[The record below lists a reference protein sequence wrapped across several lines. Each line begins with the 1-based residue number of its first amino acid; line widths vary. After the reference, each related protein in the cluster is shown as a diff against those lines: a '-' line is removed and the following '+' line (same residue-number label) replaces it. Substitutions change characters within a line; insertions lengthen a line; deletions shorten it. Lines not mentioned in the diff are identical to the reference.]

1 MWRLALVTVVVLT
14 AAAGGY
20 WWWWHRQPVVVPERT
35 IPGEVRQVTVEV
47 LNGTDVDGLARATT
61 RLLRASGID
70 VVHFGTASADT
81 FTSTQVLVRR
91 GDTTGAV
98 GVLGILGLGTLIVD
112 EDAELLLDVSV
123 YLGRDAAGLIGF
135 DP

>member
-1 MWRLALVTVVVLT
+1 M
-14 AAAGGY
+14 
-20 WWWWHRQPVVVPERT
+20 
-35 IPGEVRQVTVEV
+35 

-61 RLLRASGID
+61 QLLRAGGID
-70 VVHFGTASADT
+70 VVYFGTASSDT
-81 FTSTQVLVRR
+81 FAATQILVRR

-98 GVLGILGLGTLIVD
+98 NVLRILGLGMLVVD
-112 EDAELLLDVSV
+112 EDSELLLDVTV